1 MKIRK
6 SYIVT
11 VLVAVAAVIAVFT
24 MKISKESKEETNPA
38 VFTEYAIAEF
48 TDSAIEETTTD
59 TQTEPETENELT
71 SKPEES
77 AQIVARAKVYTKKAE
92 DSETTSEVTETTA
105 VTAEETVASE
115 EPEPTTEPVT
125 TEAAPAS
132 TTESSETSEES
143 TNDDLYYLAAAIYRE
158 AGGESEQV
166 QLLVANV
173 IINRVNSSM
182 YPDTIYGVLT
192 QRGQYGM
199 MWKYG
204 VSFPSGADEATKTQ
218 CYSVARRILNGERV
232 CPGNVLFQA
241 EFPQGSGT
249 FTKIGNMYFC
259 YY

>member
-11 VLVAVAAVIAVFT
+11 VLVAVAAVITVFT

-48 TDSAIEETTTD
+48 TDFAIEETTTD
-59 TQTEPETENELT
+59 TQTEPETEEELA

-77 AQIVARAKVYTKKAE
+77 VQIVAHAKVYTKR
-92 DSETTSEVTETTA
+92 DSGNETTPVVTKTTT
-105 VTAEETVASE
+105 VVVEETVTHK
-115 EPEPTTEPVT
+115 EPESTTEPIT
-125 TEAAPAS
+125 TEAASDS
-132 TTESSETSEES
+132 TTESSGTSEEN
-143 TNDDLYYLAAAIYRE
+143 TNNDLYYLAAAIYRE

-173 IINRVNSSM
+173 VINRVNSSM

-204 VSFPSGADEATKTQ
+204 VSFPSGADEAAKTQ
-218 CYSVARRILNGERV
+218 CYNIARRILNGERV

-249 FTKIGNMYFC
+249 FTKIGNIYFC